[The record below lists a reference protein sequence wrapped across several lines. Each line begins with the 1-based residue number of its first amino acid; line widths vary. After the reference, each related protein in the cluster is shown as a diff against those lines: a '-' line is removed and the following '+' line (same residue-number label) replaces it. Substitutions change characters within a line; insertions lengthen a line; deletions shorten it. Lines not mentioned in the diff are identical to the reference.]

1 MVEEATV
8 FGMKRILRSA
18 PKPVPFLKRLH
29 PPVAIAAWRRRKIQT
44 PIALD
49 VNRVQNKAESVAAL
63 LTARQ
68 NTLEFIE
75 STNGR
80 DLSPYRF
87 SHPFLGSLNVYDWLR
102 LMGYHEIRHAK
113 QIRELVEIFTR

>member
-1 MVEEATV
+1 MIEEAAI

-18 PKPVPFLKRLH
+18 PKPVPFLKRIH
-29 PPVAIAAWRRRKIQT
+29 PPVAIAAWRGRKIQT
-44 PIALD
+44 PIALEVD
-49 VNRVQNKAESVAAL
+49 RVQNKAESIEAL
-63 LTARQ
+63 LSTRQ
-68 NTLEFIE
+68 STLKFID

-80 DLSPYRF
+80 DLSPYRY